1 MSTTLTVE
9 LPDVVN
15 AGLQAAAN
23 EEGISDEKLA
33 ARAVEDYLFL
43 RRFRKLRQKM
53 ERDITDQYALI
64 LEKRKTEPTIS
75 LDEHLARR

>member
-15 AGLQAAAN
+15 AGLQAAAS
-23 EEGISDEKLA
+23 EEGVSDEKLA

-43 RRFRKLRQKM
+43 RHFRKLRQKM
-53 ERDITDQYALI
+53 ERDITDQQVFDLV
-64 LEKRKTEPTIS
+64 S
-75 LDEHLARR
+75 